1 MAVADR
7 PVSFLFDV
15 LSVEFVDVN
24 DFVEI
29 EDVVDTTSGRA
40 SSGGIAGA
48 ASLHKFR
55 LQYLRELGLFCL
67 FLFFFLVF

>member
-29 EDVVDTTSGRA
+29 EDVVDTTGGRA

-55 LQYLRELGLFCL
+55 LQYFVFCL
-67 FLFFFLVF
+67 FLCFFLVF

>member
-24 DFVEI
+24 DFVDI
-29 EDVVDTTSGRA
+29 EDVVDTKGGRA
-40 SSGGIAGA
+40 SSGGIAGERVT
-48 ASLHKFR
+48 S
-55 LQYLRELGLFCL
+55 
-67 FLFFFLVF
+67 

>member
-1 MAVADR
+1 MAVADK
-7 PVSFLFDV
+7 PLSFLFDV

-24 DFVEI
+24 DFVDV
-29 EDVVDTTSGRA
+29 EDVVDTKGGRA
-40 SSGGIAGA
+40 SSGGIAA

-55 LQYLRELGLFCL
+55 LQYFVFCL

>member
-7 PVSFLFDV
+7 PLSFLFDV

-24 DFVEI
+24 DFVDV
-29 EDVVDTTSGRA
+29 EDVVDTKGGRA
-40 SSGGIAGA
+40 SSGGIAA

-55 LQYLRELGLFCL
+55 LQYLRDLWLFCL

>member
-24 DFVEI
+24 DFVDI
-29 EDVVDTTSGRA
+29 EDVVDTKGGRA

-55 LQYLRELGLFCL
+55 LQYFVFCL

>member
-24 DFVEI
+24 DFVDI
-29 EDVVDTTSGRA
+29 EDVVDTKGGRA
-40 SSGGIAGA
+40 STGGIAGA

-55 LQYLRELGLFCL
+55 LQ
-67 FLFFFLVF
+67 